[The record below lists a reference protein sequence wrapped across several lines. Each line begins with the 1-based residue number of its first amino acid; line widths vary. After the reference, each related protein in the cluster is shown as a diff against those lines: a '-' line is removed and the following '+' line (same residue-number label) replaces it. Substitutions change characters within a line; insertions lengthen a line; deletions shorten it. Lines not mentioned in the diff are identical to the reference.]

1 MWKGLSIFSGIL
13 LFATAVVNYL
23 VMSQMQNE
31 IKNKDDAY
39 KNAQDSKSYV
49 TQATENLNDNKKELL
64 ADTELARQMNRD
76 LVEAKG
82 KKEAAVKKLEADTKV
97 LTDTK
102 AKKTE
107 LDAKLASLGGLEAI
121 VAELNRLGGKKTENE
136 ALIQQKE
143 AAQAL
148 AIQKKQQTESSIAGL
163 KKKDLMQKTGL
174 MNDTFT
180 GSITNIDSQ
189 WGFIMINKGN
199 SSNVVKNAKL
209 DVKRGSDVV
218 ATLVVTNVQPNASIC
233 DVVPGTLAAGQQL
246 QAGDRV
252 VVNQASSE
260 SKNIATPV
268 EGGAPAA
275 PAPGAPAAPAAPVK
289 DPFAPAAAPAAP
301 DPFAP
306 APAPA
311 APAPAATPGPEA
323 AAPAPASN

>member
-76 LVEAKG
+76 LIESKG
-82 KKEAAVKKLEADTKV
+82 KKEAAIKKLEADTKV

-102 AKKTE
+102 AKKAE
-107 LDAKLASLGGLEAI
+107 LDAELVKLGGLDII

-148 AIQKKQQTESSIAGL
+148 ALQKKQQTESSIAAL

-268 EGGAPAA
+268 EGAPATPA
-275 PAPGAPAAPAAPVK
+275 APGAPAAPAAPDK

-306 APAPA
+306 APA
-311 APAPAATPGPEA
+311 APAPAAAPGPEA

>member
-49 TQATENLNDNKKELL
+49 TQATKNLNDNKKELL

-76 LVEAKG
+76 LIESKG
-82 KKEAAVKKLEADTKV
+82 KKEAAIKKLEADTKV

-102 AKKTE
+102 AKKAE
-107 LDAKLASLGGLEAI
+107 LDAELVKLGGLDII

-148 AIQKKQQTESSIAGL
+148 ALQKKQQTESSIAAL

-268 EGGAPAA
+268 EGAPATPA
-275 PAPGAPAAPAAPVK
+275 APGAPAAPAAPAK

-306 APAPA
+306 APA
-311 APAPAATPGPEA
+311 APAPAAAPGPEA

>member
-76 LVEAKG
+76 LIESKG
-82 KKEAAVKKLEADTKV
+82 KKEAAIKKLEADTKV

-102 AKKTE
+102 AKKAE
-107 LDAKLASLGGLEAI
+107 LDAELVKLGGLDII

-148 AIQKKQQTESSIAGL
+148 ALQKKQQTESSIAAL

-268 EGGAPAA
+268 EGAPATPA
-275 PAPGAPAAPAAPVK
+275 APGAPAAPAAPAK

-306 APAPA
+306 APA
-311 APAPAATPGPEA
+311 APAPAAAPGPEA

>member
-76 LVEAKG
+76 LIEAKG

-121 VAELNRLGGKKTENE
+121 VAELNRLGAKKTEND
-136 ALIQQKE
+136 AQIQQKE

-148 AIQKKQQTESSIAGL
+148 ALQKKQQTESSIAAL

-268 EGGAPAA
+268 EGAPAT
-275 PAPGAPAAPAAPVK
+275 PSAPGAPAAPAAPAK

-306 APAPA
+306 APA
-311 APAPAATPGPEA
+311 APAPAAAPGPEA

>member
-1 MWKGLSIFSGIL
+1 MWKGLSICSGIL

-76 LVEAKG
+76 LIESKG
-82 KKEAAVKKLEADTKV
+82 KKEAAIKKLEADTKV

-102 AKKTE
+102 AKKAE
-107 LDAKLASLGGLEAI
+107 LDAELVKLGGLDII

-148 AIQKKQQTESSIAGL
+148 ALQKKQQTESSIAAL

-268 EGGAPAA
+268 EGAPATPA
-275 PAPGAPAAPAAPVK
+275 APGAPAAPAAPAK

-306 APAPA
+306 APA
-311 APAPAATPGPEA
+311 APAPAAAPGPEA